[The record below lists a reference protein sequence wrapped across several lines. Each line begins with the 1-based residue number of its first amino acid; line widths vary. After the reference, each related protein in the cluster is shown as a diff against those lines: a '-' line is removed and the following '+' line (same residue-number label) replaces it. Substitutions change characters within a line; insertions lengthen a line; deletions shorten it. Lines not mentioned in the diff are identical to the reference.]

1 MVEGGCVV
9 ITPQAPAEKTS
20 FCLSAERPA
29 EAFSRR
35 VPVRTWSPWV
45 GVFSFT
51 FPAVCSLQISFK
63 PIISCNLD
71 HFFLGFPTPFLLF
84 SCQSSWLSLSFTGKR
99 KTLLFW
105 GDPAEELRVGL
116 NWATSLSLFPFKAQ
130 KTFYSLKGPIEAPL
144 VNSFIW
150 IVKLVFWL
158 YRAVF
163 WLFLWGFLIN
173 RSASIFNSIQHTGR
187 KSITQDHVSCKPK
200 FKAQS
205 KDNTE
210 RVSVQFLIVHVTEF
224 YFHYIDTNHR
234 R

>member
-1 MVEGGCVV
+1 MSAYNVGDLGSIPRLGRSPGEEMATHSSTLAWKIPWMEEPGGLQ
-9 ITPQAPAEKTS
+9 TMGLQ
-20 FCLSAERPA
+20 
-29 EAFSRR
+29 R
-35 VPVRTWSPWV
+35 VR
-45 GVFSFT
+45 
-51 FPAVCSLQISFK
+51 Q
-63 PIISCNLD
+63 D
-71 HFFLGFPTPFLLF
+71 
-84 SCQSSWLSLSFTGKR
+84 
-99 KTLLFW
+99 
-105 GDPAEELRVGL
+105 
-116 NWATSLSLFPFKAQ
+116 WATSLSLFPFKAQ

-210 RVSVQFLIVHVTEF
+210 SECAVCNSSCDRILFSLYWHKPQEVKLDKISIVKHLKRNWFLPKGNSGPWWGLGEGQ
-224 YFHYIDTNHR
+224 R
-234 R
+234 RG

>member
-1 MVEGGCVV
+1 MSAYNVGDLGSIPRLGRSPGEEMATHSSTLAWKIPWMEEPGGLQ
-9 ITPQAPAEKTS
+9 TMGLQ
-20 FCLSAERPA
+20 
-29 EAFSRR
+29 R
-35 VPVRTWSPWV
+35 VR
-45 GVFSFT
+45 
-51 FPAVCSLQISFK
+51 Q
-63 PIISCNLD
+63 D
-71 HFFLGFPTPFLLF
+71 
-84 SCQSSWLSLSFTGKR
+84 
-99 KTLLFW
+99 
-105 GDPAEELRVGL
+105 
-116 NWATSLSLFPFKAQ
+116 WATSLSLFPFKAQ

-158 YRAVF
+158 CRAVF